1 MTKPFVSRCCE
12 GELCSFEGCSAKAK
26 HKVEET
32 IFDDDPHQARH
43 PLTAYVCHTHFR
55 AIVGPAA
62 DRLTTSPRQGQS

>member
-1 MTKPFVSRCCE
+1 MSKPFVSMCCE
-12 GELCSFEGCSAKAK
+12 GELCSYEGCSAKAK

-32 IFDDDPHQARH
+32 IFDDDPFPHRH

-62 DRLTTSPRQGQS
+62 DRRAPSLSNGDL